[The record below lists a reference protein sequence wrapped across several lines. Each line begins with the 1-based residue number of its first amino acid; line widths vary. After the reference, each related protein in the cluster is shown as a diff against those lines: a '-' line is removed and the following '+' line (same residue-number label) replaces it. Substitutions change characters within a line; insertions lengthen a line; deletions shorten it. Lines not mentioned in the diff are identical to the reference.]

1 MKIHGIRIYPQSV
14 NVVRGN
20 SANIYVHGS
29 VSEDCSDFYYAFRS
43 LATLWRGHVF
53 ANDFGISY
61 DENMKLEDPMP
72 ALREQ
77 FGSSLIAADLESQ
90 MLLLKGDDFAGWG
103 ASMYF
108 CEGALLPIFRQP
120 PTFDLLKRLFW
131 DRDFRLT
138 SDTWPD
144 EMRALL
150 HMWDDIYWQF
160 FTTEESD
167 LNMIIRAHSGD
178 PKLKLYFVD
187 LDLEYPNPSN
197 QKLQVAALSG
207 ET

>member
-120 PTFDLLKRLFW
+120 PTFDTR
-131 DRDFRLT
+131 
-138 SDTWPD
+138 S
-144 EMRALL
+144 
-150 HMWDDIYWQF
+150 
-160 FTTEESD
+160 S
-167 LNMIIRAHSGD
+167 S
-178 PKLKLYFVD
+178 
-187 LDLEYPNPSN
+187 
-197 QKLQVAALSG
+197 
-207 ET
+207 